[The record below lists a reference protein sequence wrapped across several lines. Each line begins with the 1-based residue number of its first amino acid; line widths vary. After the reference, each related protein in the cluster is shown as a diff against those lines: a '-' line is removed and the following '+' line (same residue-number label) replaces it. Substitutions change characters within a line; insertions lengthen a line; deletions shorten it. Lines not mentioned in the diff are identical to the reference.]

1 MVTVIENEWLCII
14 YLLTV
19 YLIYQLI
26 LSVVNLW
33 CHALVVLSYE
43 YNDVS
48 WCIASSWLHYQ
59 QLHKNNLYIE
69 GRQIS
74 IQPSITY
81 SFQGHRG
88 ICLGLLNT
96 VHVGFH
102 GRISTGVVL
111 LLLDNIKSIMIGWDV
126 TVDITVDDELLTL
139 HLPSPF
145 LQSCQNDLFCGE
157 DLQGFTPRQN
167 TIHKL

>member
-1 MVTVIENEWLCII
+1 MMMMMM
-14 YLLTV
+14 YH
-19 YLIYQLI
+19 
-26 LSVVNLW
+26 LS
-33 CHALVVLSYE
+33 ADSLSYISA
-43 YNDVS
+43 YPISCQLMTSCAHNCVGRTFVRIQ

-59 QLHKNNLYIE
+59 QLHKTNLYIQ
-69 GRQIS
+69 GRKIS
-74 IQPSITY
+74 IHPSITY

-111 LLLDNIKSIMIGWDV
+111 LLLNNIKSIMIGWDV

-145 LQSCQNDLFCGE
+145 LQSCQNDLFVCGE